1 MLMRLWVLQAK
12 AGADAGG
19 LEAPLR
25 QWAARPENAAWRVEV
40 RAAGPGLVAA
50 VRAQPPEVI
59 ALAEAAV
66 PAGAWAEEVLALGP
80 AFVVA
85 AEPGRTG
92 GYFALAERYPVVL
105 VPANAGPECLGLAA
119 LSARAA
125 GVRQRAGQA
134 LLEQLQQRL
143 NDRIVI
149 ERAKGVLVQRLGIS
163 EEEAYQRLR
172 VLSRRQRRQI
182 RDIAQSLLDAQALL
196 TPEAPANGFAS
207 NGHPHPEEVEHEPQD
222 TGT

>member
-1 MLMRLWVLQAK
+1 MRVWLLQAK
-12 AGADAGG
+12 PGEDAGG

-25 QWAARPENAAWRVEV
+25 QWAARPENAWRVEV
-40 RAAGPGLVAA
+40 RPAGPGLADD

-59 ALAEAAV
+59 ALAESAL
-66 PAGAWAEEVLALGP
+66 PAGAWAEELLALGP

-85 AEPGRTG
+85 ADPARTG
-92 GYFALAERYPVVL
+92 AYAALAERYPVVL

-125 GVRQRAGQA
+125 GARQRAGQA

-143 NDRIVI
+143 NDRILI
-149 ERAKGVLVQRLGIS
+149 ERAKGILVQRLGVS
-163 EEEAYQRLR
+163 EEEAYRRLR
-172 VLSRRQRRQI
+172 VLSRRQRRQV

-196 TPEAPANGFAS
+196 SPEAPANGFAG
-207 NGHPHPEEVEHEPQD
+207 NGHPRAGDLGLEQQD
-222 TGT
+222 AGT